1 VELRF
6 WKKPGS
12 KPGRVDDAEENGE
25 PGNDAPTCPSCGAK
39 VEVDAKFCTNCSSP
53 LGKEGRKKVEE
64 AEAVAGLK
72 PWAVKAGA
80 RISAVPWRVWV
91 GVLLTIVIIIAIIVS
106 LLVVA
111 SGHSPSAAVDRYL
124 SRLKQGDLK
133 GAYELVAQAGGRFS
147 SFGYFSRWQG
157 VQAQELGRLKDY
169 KVKPRKTTGRL
180 FGHLL
185 SEEPVNS
192 TPFVAT
198 LIYKNKSFDIN
209 INAEDAGGVWPA
221 NKYLLRLSEDTTRV
235 LCSPV
240 GSKIYIDD
248 GLVGRAVED
257 KALKDALSLG
267 DLPKDVDGAIEY
279 ARKLVRTAQNAVDEF
294 KRIARELDKV
304 VESAQRIADR
314 FGAAGMTWTDVMDAV
329 DSTVQQSKELGADIA
344 RTAIHIYWL
353 FGGGDDGSMR
363 ARLTR
368 AQTGLDLN
376 NLPEG
381 YHVIRA
387 ELPGCKPVS
396 KSFYAPEGSD
406 ITLEPDA
413 LTEIELKATMD
424 AYYAEH
430 IKALNTLNTAGL
442 SPVCTGDLF
451 AEENAKV
458 ADLTTRGLHVV
469 SGLSSLKYNKMEMLA
484 EDVATVETE
493 ETWNIN
499 TYRGAALVSATSGV
513 KQKAVYTLVREVGTW
528 KVAERKVD

>member
-1 VELRF
+1 MELRF

-157 VQAQELGRLKDY
+157 VQAEDLGRLKEY
-169 KVKPRKTTGRL
+169 RVKPRKTTGQL

-185 SEEPVNS
+185 SEEPVNA
-192 TPFVAT
+192 TPFIAT
-198 LIYKNKSFDIN
+198 LIYKDRSFDVN
-209 INAEDAGGVWPA
+209 INVEDAGGVWPA
-221 NKYLLRLSEDTTRV
+221 NSYLLRLSEEKTRV

-240 GSKIYIDD
+240 GSKISID
-248 GLVGRAVED
+248 GRLVGRAVED
-257 KALKDALSLG
+257 KALKDTLSLG
-267 DLPKDVDGAIEY
+267 DLPTDIDSAIEY
-279 ARKLVRTAQNAVDEF
+279 ARKLVRTAQNAVAEF
-294 KRIARELDKV
+294 KRIARELDTV

-314 FGAAGMTWTDVMDAV
+314 FGTTGMTWTDVMDAV
-329 DSTVQQSKELGADIA
+329 DSTVQQSKELSADIA
-344 RTAIHIYWL
+344 RAAVHIYWL
-353 FGGGDDGSMR
+353 FGGGDDGSLR

-368 AQTGLDLN
+368 TQTGIDLN

-381 YHVIRA
+381 YHVVTA

-396 KSFYAPEGSD
+396 KGFYAPEGAE
-406 ITLEPDA
+406 ITLEPDV
-413 LTEIELKATMD
+413 LTESELKAAMD
-424 AYYAEH
+424 AYYLEH
-430 IKALNTLNTAGL
+430 TRALNTLNASGL
-442 SPVCTGDLF
+442 PAVCTGDLLG
-451 AEENAKV
+451 EETAKV
-458 ADLTTRGLHVV
+458 AELAAKGQHVV
-469 SGLSSLKYNKMEMLA
+469 TGLSNLKYKKMKMLA
-484 EDVATVETE
+484 LDVATVETE
-493 ETWNIN
+493 ETWNSN
-499 TYRGAALVSATSGV
+499 TYSGSTLVSTASGV
-513 KQKAVYTLVREVGTW
+513 KQNVVYTLVRETGTW
-528 KVAERKVD
+528 KAAERKVD

>member
-1 VELRF
+1 MELRF

-12 KPGRVDDAEENGE
+12 NPGGVDDPERKEEPGRGS
-25 PGNDAPTCPSCGAK
+25 PTCPSCGAE
-39 VEVDAKFCTNCSSP
+39 VEADAKFCTDCSSP
-53 LGKEGRKKVEE
+53 LGKEGRKRVAA
-64 AEAVAGLK
+64 AETVAGLK

-80 RISAVPWRVWV
+80 RISAVPRRVWV
-91 GVLLTIVIIIAIIVS
+91 GALLAIVIIIAIIVS

-133 GAYELVAQAGGRFS
+133 GAYELVAQTGGKFS
-147 SFGYFSRWQG
+147 SFEYFSRWQG
-157 VQAQELGRLKDY
+157 VQGQELGPLKDY

-192 TPFVAT
+192 TPFIVT
-198 LIYKNKSFDIN
+198 LVYKDKSFDVN
-209 INAEDAGGVWPA
+209 INAEDAGGIWPA
-221 NKYLLRLSEDTTRV
+221 NKILLRLSEETTRV

-240 GSKIYIDD
+240 GSTISIDD
-248 GLVGRAVED
+248 RFVGNAVED

-267 DLPKDVDGAIEY
+267 DLPKDMDGAIEY
-279 ARKLVRTAQNAVDEF
+279 ARKLVRTARNAVDEF

-314 FGAAGMTWTDVMDAV
+314 FGATGMTWTDVMDAV
-329 DSTVQQSKELGADIA
+329 DSTVQQSKELGDDIA
-344 RTAIHIYWL
+344 RAAVHLYWL
-353 FGGGDDGSMR
+353 FGGGDDGSLR

-368 AQTGLDLN
+368 TQTGLDLN

-396 KSFYAPEGSD
+396 KSFYAPEGAD
-406 ITLEPDA
+406 FTLEPDA
-413 LTEIELKATMD
+413 LTGSQLKATMD

-430 IKALNTLNTAGL
+430 TRALNTLNASGL
-442 SPVCTGDLF
+442 PAVSTGDLLG
-451 AEENAKV
+451 EETAKV
-458 ADLTTRGLHVV
+458 AELATKGLHVA
-469 SGLSSLKYNKMEMLA
+469 SGLSSLKYKKMKMLA
-484 EDVATVETE
+484 EDVATVQTE
-493 ETWNIN
+493 ETWNSN
-499 TYRGAALVSATSGV
+499 TYSGPDLVSATSGV
-513 KQKAVYTLVREVGTW
+513 KQNIVYTLVRETGTW